1 MWLGAAVVF
10 GLGEMTSP
18 GSFFLAPFALG
29 AVVAAVVSFLGAAV
43 GIGWLAFVLVSGAS
57 FLALRPL
64 ARRLDRSAGS
74 PVGVGASR
82 LVGEQG
88 LVLATIPAGPDEV
101 GMIRVGR
108 EEWRAQSAHGDSI
121 PVDSV
126 VTITEVKGTRVV
138 VLPIGLTMPSQ
149 PPERS
154 S

>member
-1 MWLGAAVVF
+1 MWLGAALVF

-18 GSFFLAPFALG
+18 GSFFLAPFAVG
-29 AVVAAVVSFLGAAV
+29 AIVAAVLSFLGV
-43 GIGWLAFVLVSGAS
+43 GIGLGWLAFVLVSGGS

-64 ARRLDRSAGS
+64 ARRLDRADRT

-88 LVLATIPAGPDEV
+88 LVLEAIPAGPDEI
-101 GMIRVGR
+101 GLIRVGR

-121 PVDSV
+121 SVDSV
-126 VTITEVKGTRVV
+126 VTITEVKGTRVI
-138 VLPIGLTMPSQ
+138 VLPIGLVMPPQ